1 MGAIYSMKGGSVKGI
16 SASLDFVL
24 LVVGGMVLSAGDVQ
38 AQLNMPEREGVQTVV
53 WVVELVT
60 FLAILGIVLFI
71 WRISKKDS
79 ANRNSRQDDI

>member
-1 MGAIYSMKGGSVKGI
+1 MKGIITGLK
-16 SASLDFVL
+16 FVS
-24 LVVGGMVLSAGDVQ
+24 LVVGGMVLLVGDVQ
-38 AQLNMPEREGVQTVV
+38 AQLNMPAREGVQTVV

-79 ANRNSRQDDI
+79 ENRNTRQDDI